1 MSCNPGHAS
10 ADQMQFDRLK
20 RRAFITLLGGAAV
33 AWPLAVGAQQPDKLP
48 TVGFLVPN
56 TRSAATEWI
65 DAFVLRMRELG
76 WIEGRTV
83 AIEYRWVEGRS
94 ERFAEIAAEF
104 VQLKVNVIVT
114 SGTPAVMALQQA
126 TNVIPIV
133 FATAG
138 DPVSTGLVASLA
150 RPGGHTTGLATIG
163 DELAGKRLDLLREAV
178 PHLSRLALMGNVNN
192 RFTVLEM
199 SQVRSAA
206 AALGL
211 EVTTLEI
218 RGAPDITKAFEAVKG
233 GADALYICTDAAI
246 IHSNRVQINTL
257 AVRERLPTMHGA
269 RTYIEGGGLMSYG
282 PNFPN
287 MFRRSADFVD
297 KILRGAKAG
306 EIPVEQPTKFDLV
319 VNLNTARALGVTV
332 PDKLVSLA
340 DEVIE

>member
-1 MSCNPGHAS
+1 MSAN
-10 ADQMQFDRLK
+10 MK

-33 AWPLAVGAQQPDKLP
+33 AWPVAVGAQQPDKLP

-83 AIEYRWVEGRS
+83 AIEYRWVEGRG

-150 RPGGHTTGLATIG
+150 RPGG
-163 DELAGKRLDLLREAV
+163 LLRQTFVRARQTMDSESSNAQASFSGRRCAV
-178 PHLSRLALMGNVNN
+178 GAYSIGSSTCRNKRSSRYIAGYNN
-192 RFTVLEM
+192 RNLVL
-199 SQVRSAA
+199 
-206 AALGL
+206 G
-211 EVTTLEI
+211 
-218 RGAPDITKAFEAVKG
+218 
-233 GADALYICTDAAI
+233 
-246 IHSNRVQINTL
+246 
-257 AVRERLPTMHGA
+257 
-269 RTYIEGGGLMSYG
+269 
-282 PNFPN
+282 
-287 MFRRSADFVD
+287 
-297 KILRGAKAG
+297 
-306 EIPVEQPTKFDLV
+306 
-319 VNLNTARALGVTV
+319 
-332 PDKLVSLA
+332 
-340 DEVIE
+340 

>member
-1 MSCNPGHAS
+1 V
-10 ADQMQFDRLK
+10 
-20 RRAFITLLGGAAV
+20 RRREFITLLGGAAA
-33 AWPLAVGAQQPDKLP
+33 AWPLAARAQQLGKLP

-56 TRSAATEWI
+56 TRSAASEWI
-65 DAFVLRMRELG
+65 DAFVLRLRELG
-76 WIEGRTV
+76 WIEGRTI
-83 AIEYRWVEGRS
+83 AIEYRWVEGHT

-104 VQLKVNVIVT
+104 AKLKVNVIVT

-126 TNVIPIV
+126 TNMIPIV

-138 DPVSTGLVASLA
+138 DPVSTGLVTSLA

-163 DELAGKRLDLLREAV
+163 DELAGKRLELLREVV
-178 PHLSRLALMGNVNN
+178 PHLSRLALMGNVSN
-192 RFTVLEM
+192 RFTALEM
-199 SQVRSAA
+199 GQLQNAA
-206 AALGL
+206 GTLGFEVDTL
-211 EVTTLEI
+211 EV
-218 RGAPDITKAFEAVKG
+218 RRAQDIPKAFEG
-233 GADALYICTDAAI
+233 LRGRADALYVCTDAAI
-246 IHSNRVQINTL
+246 IHSNRVQLNTL

-306 EIPVEQPTKFDLV
+306 EIPVEQPTKFDFV
-319 VNLNTARALGVTV
+319 INLTTARALSLSV
-332 PDKLVSLA
+332 PDKLLAIA